1 MLDRLKLAWGV
12 LRGSQQMLPAIR
24 NDGFGLADLNSMLE
38 IFNITPSASGQQ
50 VNSKSAMRVA
60 AVYACVRLIVG
71 TLSTLPLPV
80 YRTTDDVPVKEPNH
94 PLTWLLNTQPTPLMS
109 ASMMWDYSLGSKL
122 LRGDGIAHLVRNK
135 AMDVTEIIPLDSNF
149 TFIERRENELIYW
162 VQDNYAP
169 GGARRYGL
177 TQDEVLH
184 FPGFGWD
191 PLRFGAGWLKGMS
204 VIGNAAFQATGNA
217 LAMDD
222 YSGRFFANGAD
233 PSVKIEIPGKMDEP
247 QLERF
252 RQMLRDRVSGSA
264 ARTPLILTEG
274 VTAEAMSVTAVDA
287 QLNEARLYTVADIAR
302 AFGVIGMIGDTKS
315 TDWGSGVEQRSI
327 GFVKYGLQQHLTQ
340 IEQEINRK
348 CFRISRYFVEF
359 NVNGLM
365 RGDSKSRAE
374 YYRAALGG
382 AQGPG
387 WMKQNEV
394 RRLENLPRDD
404 DPNSD
409 KLFIPAAGP
418 AAGNPD
424 AKPGAD
430 NAQAA

>member
-1 MLDRLKLAWGV
+1 MLERFGAAWRA
-12 LRGSQQMLPAIR
+12 LRGANLPAIR
-24 NDGFGLADLNSMLE
+24 NDGFGLQDLDKMLE
-38 IFNITPSASGQQ
+38 IFNITPTASGQQ
-50 VNSKSAMRVA
+50 VNSKTALRVA
-60 AVYACVRLIVG
+60 AVYACYRLIVG

-80 YRTTDDVPVKEPNH
+80 YRSTDDVPERQPDH
-94 PLTWLLNTQPTPLMS
+94 PLTWLLNSEPTPLMP
-109 ASMMWDYSLGSKL
+109 AAMFWDYTLGSKL
-122 LRGDGIAHLVRNK
+122 MRGDGIAHIVRDK
-135 AMDVTEIIPLDSNF
+135 ALNVTEIIPMDSNF
-149 TFIERRENELIYW
+149 TFIERRENELVYW
-162 VQDNYAP
+162 YQDNYAP

-233 PSVKIEIPGKMDEP
+233 PSMTIEVPGKMDEE
-247 QLERF
+247 QLGRF
-252 RQMLRDRVSGSA
+252 RTMLKARTAGA
-264 ARTPLILTEG
+264 AMRTPLILTEG
-274 VTAEAMSVTAVDA
+274 VKANPMSVTAVDA

-302 AFGVIGMIGDTKS
+302 AFGVPPVMIGEQSKTS
-315 TDWGSGVEQRSI
+315 AWGTGIEQLAI
-327 GFVKYGLQQHLTQ
+327 GFVKYCLQPHLTQ

-348 CFRISRYFVEF
+348 CFKISRYYVEF

-365 RGDSKSRAE
+365 RGDSKARAE

-387 WMKQNEV
+387 WMTQNEV
-394 RRLENLPRDD
+394 RRFENLPKDV
-404 DPNSD
+404 DPKSS
-409 KLFIPAAGP
+409 KLFISATPAA
-418 AAGNPD
+418 AAQ
-424 AKPGAD
+424 PGAD
-430 NAQAA
+430 NAQPAA